1 MSGRISNHWDMMLPS
16 LLRGIYVYHQVLHDL
31 MLAPQNENT
40 DLVMPAWIAGIQARK
55 DASGDIH
62 VDLDSSNPCWN
73 DTIEGAR
80 LEPTAARCSKRS
92 RRFRIVNLNFVPS
105 STGQA
110 LRSYRS

>member
-1 MSGRISNHWDMMLPS
+1 MILCSP
-16 LLRGIYVYHQVLHDL
+16 
-31 MLAPQNENT
+31 PENENT

-110 LRSYRS
+110 LRSRGSELQLKSCVSFAVESSFLRALRAL